1 MDKFVVYTAGG
12 MTKFGK
18 DNFDESNKWRNYCK
32 KKLQDSYSL
41 YNVIVINAN
50 DYYNF
55 LDDSTYD
62 SEREVMEFDIRN
74 IKRSDLII
82 CNFNDPKSMGTMAEI
97 AIAYDNRIPVIGLNK
112 NNYELHPWQIEF
124 CSKMF
129 TDIDKMLNYIHDYYL
144 T

>member
-1 MDKFVVYTAGG
+1 MDSFTVYTAGG

-18 DNFDESNKWRNYCK
+18 DNFDESDKWRNYCK
-32 KKLQDSYSL
+32 KTLENYECI
-41 YNVIVINAN
+41 YNVHVINAN

-55 LDDSTYD
+55 LDNSAYD

-82 CNFNDPKSMGTMAEI
+82 CNFNDPRSMGTMAEI
-97 AIAYDNRIPVIGLNK
+97 AIAYDSRIPVIGLNE

-129 TDIDKMLNYIHDYYL
+129 TDIDEMLIYIRDYYL
-144 T
+144 N